1 MSAPTLVTPYLLVSA
16 TVSRIVDLGSGFR
29 RFTFSGG
36 GVHQLASGGYD
47 QRVKLILPLPDRGFA
62 DLPTG
67 GDWYLKWRTLPDGRR
82 NPVRTYTVRALR
94 AEAGE
99 IDIDIALHG
108 RTGPA
113 SAWATEAVAG
123 DELYIYGPNA
133 DHGGPY
139 GGVDF
144 LPPAHTDQFLL
155 AGDPTALPA
164 IAAILETL
172 PPHAR
177 GVAVLEVEHHSDAA
191 AIGRVPDGVQ
201 VRLVVREPGAHGSQL
216 IPAVENAAAELCGA
230 AGCHDVGPT
239 TELDD
244 VDVDAGLLWE
254 APRND
259 SDGPAR
265 DRTRLYAWLAGEAAV
280 IKTLRRHLVSERGI
294 DRKSVAFMGYWRQ
307 GRAEDNR

>member
-1 MSAPTLVTPYLLVSA
+1 MSAPTLVATYHLVSS
-16 TVSRIVDLGSGFR
+16 TVSRIVELAPGFR
-29 RFTFSGG
+29 RFTFTGPA
-36 GVHQLASGGYD
+36 VRRLDSGGYD
-47 QRVKLILPLPDRGFA
+47 QRVKLILPIPGRGFA

-67 GDWYLKWRTLPDGRR
+67 ADWYQQWRNLPDERR

-94 AEAGE
+94 PESGE
-99 IDIDIALHG
+99 VDIDIALHG

-113 SAWATEAVAG
+113 SRWAADAVID
-123 DELYIYGPNA
+123 DEVYIFGPNA
-133 DHGGPY
+133 EHGGPY

-164 IAAILETL
+164 IAAILEAL
-172 PPHAR
+172 PARAR
-177 GVAVLEVEHHSDAA
+177 GVAVLEVEHPSDGAGL
-191 AIGRVPDGVQ
+191 GRVPNGVQ
-201 VRLVVREPGAHGSQL
+201 VRLLVREPGRHGSQL
-216 IPAVENAAAELCGA
+216 IPAVETAAGELCGT
-230 AGCHDVGPT
+230 AGCHGVAPA
-239 TELDD
+239 EIDD

-259 SDGPAR
+259 EDGPAR
-265 DRTRLYAWLAGEAAV
+265 DSTRLYAWLAGEAAV

-307 GRAEDNR
+307 GRAEHS

>member
-1 MSAPTLVTPYLLVSA
+1 MSAPTLVTPYHLVSS
-16 TVSRIVDLGSGFR
+16 TVARIVDLGRGFR
-29 RFTFSGG
+29 RFTFTGPA
-36 GVHQLASGGYD
+36 VHRLASGGYD

-67 GDWYLKWRTLPDGRR
+67 GDWYLQWRALPDECR

-94 AEAGE
+94 PEAAEV
-99 IDIDIALHG
+99 DIDIALHG

-113 SAWATEAVAG
+113 SRWATDAVVG
-123 DELYIYGPNA
+123 DELYICGPNA
-133 DHGGPY
+133 EHGGPY

-155 AGDPTALPA
+155 AGDPTAVPA
-164 IAAILETL
+164 IAAILESL

-177 GVAVLEVEHHSDAA
+177 GVAVLEVEHASDGNAL
-191 AIGRVPDGVQ
+191 GRVPDGVQ
-201 VRLVVREPGAHGSQL
+201 VRLVVREPGRHGSRL
-216 IPAVENAAAELCGA
+216 IPAVEVAAAELCGT
-230 AGCHDVGPT
+230 GSCHDTPPST
-239 TELDD
+239 DLED

-259 SDGPAR
+259 EDGPAR

-280 IKTLRRHLVSERGI
+280 IKSLRRHLVSERGI

-307 GRAEDNR
+307 GRAEDGR